1 MYFEWNEEKN
11 ILLKEARNISFE
23 DIVIAIKND
32 KILDFI
38 ESPTHENQSCFVI
51 DLNGY
56 YLQPYV
62 YKVIKWLDK
71 RVDGIISGKLKISL
85 DKNGYII
92 EDPENGG
99 TGLS

>member
-56 YLQPYV
+56 V
-62 YKVIKWLDK
+62 
-71 RVDGIISGKLKISL
+71 
-85 DKNGYII
+85 YII
-92 EDPENGG
+92 PFVQKDEN
-99 TGLS
+99 TIFLKTIYPSRKHTKFYNLKD